1 MWWINKFGSVSGPYS
16 DEQIQKGIKGNLFT
30 RLHKI
35 SSDRQAWRR
44 LDQTE
49 FWNPESSAP
58 ERMEIPEFS
67 VGKIGSIS
75 RPKPKDERAEIVD
88 EVTILDESMALERNQ
103 DLKRVG
109 FKAKLLLMMISG
121 LIAVG
126 VAVLSVVVLWNR
138 GTFQPKPQINDK
150 TTQKTLPS
158 TKVKTNAVNS
168 ANDFNFIKKSV
179 VIVRTREGANGT
191 AFLVKMGG
199 KKYILTNDHVIRSK
213 FAPEMVLVDGTK
225 LNPGNLSIASD
236 RDLARFEIDHDGAF
250 LELSEELPNNNDE
263 IWVYGNSMGDGV
275 ITTLRGFVT
284 GIGSKVVKINAEIV
298 NGNSGSPILAKDGK
312 VVAVASYLRNGDNG
326 KDWTTKGT
334 AFDNVR
340 RFGIRANNAEWV
352 AVDMQKYG
360 QDCARIELM
369 EVYWE
374 YLRPYL
380 ICQNVSD
387 EQYKTLK
394 LEHKDVDKK
403 SFGTDD
409 AGFHEMLMA
418 LSKSYSGQGGSWRKW
433 HALVHERDA
442 LIKRL
447 NEAIKSNEVTLENG
461 KNALAE
467 FDKRKDIG
475 AVWENVKIKHRD
487 FNAKR
492 KEALIMAR
500 DFLSNDTWADPLMK
514 RGYSSDDNVESVD
527 WYLKAI
533 QFFLDQNAQAL
544 KDLNK
549 ALKNLENGDGDEE

>member
-16 DEQIQKGIKGNLFT
+16 DEQIQKGIRRNLFT
-30 RLHKI
+30 KLHKI
-35 SSDRQAWRR
+35 SSDRQTWRR

-49 FWNPESSAP
+49 FWNPESNAP
-58 ERMEIPEFS
+58 EAMDMPELP

-75 RPKPKDERAEIVD
+75 RPESKDERAEIA
-88 EVTILDESMALERNQ
+88 EAVTILDEGVVPERNQ
-103 DLKRVG
+103 DLKGGGSKPR
-109 FKAKLLLMMISG
+109 LLFALTIG

-126 VAVLSVVVLWNR
+126 IAVLSVAVFLAIGISR
-138 GTFQPKPQINDK
+138 PKPQAVDK
-150 TTQKTLPS
+150 PVQDSIPP
-158 TKVKTNAVNS
+158 VDAKTNAINS
-168 ANDFNFIKKSV
+168 ANDFNSIKKSV
-179 VIVRTREGANGT
+179 VIVRTREGGSGT
-191 AFLVKMGG
+191 AFLVKMDGR
-199 KKYILTNDHVIRSK
+199 KYILTNDHVIRSK

-236 RDLARFEIDHDGAF
+236 RDLARFEINHDGAF

-298 NGNSGSPILAKDGK
+298 RGNSGSPILTKEGK
-312 VVAVASYLRNGDNG
+312 VVAVASFLRNSNNG

-334 AFDNVR
+334 AFDSVR
-340 RFGIRANNAEWV
+340 RFGIRANNSEWV
-352 AVDMQKYG
+352 AVDRQKYG
-360 QDCARIELM
+360 IDCGRLELM

-380 ICQNVSD
+380 ICQDVSD

-409 AGFHEMLMA
+409 AGFHEMLMV
-418 LSKSYSGQGGSWRKW
+418 LSKSYSGQGGSWRRW
-433 HALVHERDA
+433 QALVHERDA

-487 FNAKR
+487 FYAKR

-549 ALKNLENGDGDEE
+549 ALKNLENGDSDEE